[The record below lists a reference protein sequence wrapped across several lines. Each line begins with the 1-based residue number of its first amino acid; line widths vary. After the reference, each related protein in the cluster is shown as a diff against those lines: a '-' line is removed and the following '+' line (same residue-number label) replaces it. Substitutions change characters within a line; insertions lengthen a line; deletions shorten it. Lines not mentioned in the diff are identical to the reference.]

1 MNFINI
7 KTNKSDIILKINDT
21 DAGIVLVT
29 CGLDVECLCNTVNVD
44 GTFKRISHV
53 LFIRYTLFT
62 DTRMVAVFH
71 FGTYYC
77 QGSYRQ
83 MWKLILDHT

>member
-29 CGLDVECLCNTVNVD
+29 CGLDVECLCNTV
-44 GTFKRISHV
+44 SV
-53 LFIRYTLFT
+53 L
-62 DTRMVAVFH
+62 MVLSREYPMF
-71 FGTYYC
+71 Y
-77 QGSYRQ
+77 
-83 MWKLILDHT
+83 L